1 MLLRQRVN
9 SIDVAKF
16 LEDIVCNYRQVEDT
30 EAFLDW
36 IATVSVCILEQLE
49 FKTVT
54 DTIQ

>member
-1 MLLRQRVN
+1 MLLKQRVD